1 MPKVLTHYAVFANGE
16 LQIIE
21 MSEASAK
28 REMRDLRIMECDGI
42 KCFAVTGEGVDP
54 SDAIDNIENVYR
66 DGKTC
71 GKKTLAKF
79 EEACNVV
86 IRVFTL

>member
-21 MSEASAK
+21 MSEVSAK
-28 REMRDLRIMECDGI
+28 CEMRDLREMECDGI

-54 SDAIDNIENVYR
+54 EDAIDNIENVYR
-66 DGKTC
+66 DGKRP

-79 EEACNVV
+79 EVDMCVK
-86 IRVFTL
+86 IRVFSL

>member
-1 MPKVLTHYAVFANGE
+1 MPKALTHYAVFANGE

-28 REMRDLRIMECDGI
+28 HEMRDLREMECDGI
-42 KCFAVTGEGVDP
+42 KCLAVTGEGVDP

-79 EEACNVV
+79 EETCNVK